1 MPAANNTSYFIVVK
15 QTFSGGSGS
24 YSGVMGLP
32 LCRLVRL
39 LGQLGLP
46 PVNEIT
52 SGCHE
57 HLDIPC
63 PVYAAITRGEQA
75 GPFKGEE

>member
-1 MPAANNTSYFIVVK
+1 MRGCYPS
-15 QTFSGGSGS
+15 
-24 YSGVMGLP
+24 VMGLP

-52 SGCHE
+52 SGCYE